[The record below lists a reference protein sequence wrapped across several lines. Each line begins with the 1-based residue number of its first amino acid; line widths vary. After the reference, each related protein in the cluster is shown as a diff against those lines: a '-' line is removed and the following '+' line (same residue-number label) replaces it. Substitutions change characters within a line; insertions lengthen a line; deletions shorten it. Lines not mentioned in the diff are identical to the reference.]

1 MTAEPFDEI
10 GHVPDKPRIAPA
22 ARYHPS
28 NVRNIRPERC
38 RCRLRFWDTMH
49 SIGLVG
55 GLQAGRSAM
64 ARKFVDCREF
74 PSEMKCTIAI
84 SADSEAEVLDA
95 AVQHAVS
102 VHRHKD
108 SPKLRVQLKG
118 AIKNGSPR

>member
-1 MTAEPFDEI
+1 
-10 GHVPDKPRIAPA
+10 
-22 ARYHPS
+22 
-28 NVRNIRPERC
+28 
-38 RCRLRFWDTMH
+38 
-49 SIGLVG
+49 
-55 GLQAGRSAM
+55 M

-95 AVQHAVS
+95 AVQHAVT

-108 SPKLRVQLKG
+108 SPELRAQLKG